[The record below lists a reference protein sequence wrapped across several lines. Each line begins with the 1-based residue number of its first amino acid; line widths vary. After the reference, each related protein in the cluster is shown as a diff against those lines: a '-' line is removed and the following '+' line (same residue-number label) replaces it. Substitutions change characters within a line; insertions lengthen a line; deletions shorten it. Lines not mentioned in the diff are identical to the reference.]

1 MATAYLNGNDG
12 GISLSNATNGT
23 SASNIGNFNQWDAT
37 FSRVSSEIPGFSDT
51 GMRRRL
57 GIADI
62 RGTAR
67 GTFWYNAANLGPG
80 IDHTNLDGCPI
91 VLYAKSAATVCSWS
105 FTGVVE
111 TIAGSVNKTG
121 GSDVTVA
128 FANSDGVAPTES
140 WDET

>member
-1 MATAYLNGNDG
+1 MATAYLVGNDG

-23 SASNIGNFNQWDAT
+23 SSANIANFSQWDAT
-37 FSRVSSEIPGFSDT
+37 FSRVSSDVTGFSDT
-51 GMRRRL
+51 GVRRRL
-57 GIADI
+57 GVADI
-62 RGTAR
+62 KGSAK
-67 GTFWYNAANLGPG
+67 GTFYYNSANNGPG

-111 TIAGSVNKTG
+111 TIAGAVAKSG
-121 GSDVTVA
+121 GSDVTVS

-140 WDET
+140 WDES